1 MSSDFSDTMVW
12 FGQILLY
19 LHFYHPV
26 YIILATDSPEVTGH
40 VVPGNTIIVLVVE
53 HGQAGLVVELLE
65 TLDGDADVVLSVDGP
80 LLDTFVV
87 VWLRLSL
94 PEIIQTSATLEADAE
109 TMPASDHQLTSVLGW
124 CWVATTLPLMPNK
137 ICIY

>member
-1 MSSDFSDTMVW
+1 MTS
-12 FGQILLY
+12 
-19 LHFYHPV
+19 
-26 YIILATDSPEVTGH
+26 H

-65 TLDGDADVVLSVDGP
+65 ALDGDADVVLSIDGS

-94 PEIIQTSATLEADAE
+94 PEIIQTLATLQADAE
-109 TMPASDHQLTSVLGW
+109 TMPATDHQLTSVGLVLG
-124 CWVATTLPLMPNK
+124 CNNPSTDAKQNMHLLISDCKMR
-137 ICIY
+137 